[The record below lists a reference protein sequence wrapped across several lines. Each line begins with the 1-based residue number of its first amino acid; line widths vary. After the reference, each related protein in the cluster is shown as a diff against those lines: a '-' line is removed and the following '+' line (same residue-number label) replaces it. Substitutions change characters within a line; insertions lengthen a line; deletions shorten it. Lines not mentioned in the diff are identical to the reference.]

1 MTQAT
6 TAPAT
11 RTVPK
16 QRGEPSV
23 GPTLPPAPSLSPQR
37 GEPASGPDST
47 GRRSTPR
54 VHGHAASS
62 RLVCALA
69 VALVCVEAV
78 PAARALDS
86 EPLVGRALTSSF
98 LCTWKWDLQPGLRTG
113 YVTAGNGA
121 NCAGRQGSL
130 TLSIRLLRWSPKSE
144 KWNVDKAQTRTWTDL
159 RANRY
164 VEVAERC
171 SKSTVR
177 VVFDWGLR
185 DAGRTVITATH

>member
-1 MTQAT
+1 MF
-6 TAPAT
+6 
-11 RTVPK
+11 
-16 QRGEPSV
+16 
-23 GPTLPPAPSLSPQR
+23 
-37 GEPASGPDST
+37 T
-47 GRRSTPR
+47 GMRRL
-54 VHGHAASS
+54 S
-62 RLVCALA
+62 RLVCAFA

-98 LCTWKWDLQPGLRTG
+98 LCTWKWDLEAGLRTG
-113 YVTAGNGA
+113 YVTAGNSA

-130 TLSIRLLRWSPKSE
+130 TLSVHLLRLSPKSK

-177 VVFDWGLR
+177 AVFDWVLR
-185 DAGRTVITATH
+185 DTGRTVISRHSLTTASLKVPSAACQIGLGGPGKPAGG